1 MDPWDEREPLSLGA
15 GEASRG
21 AACLSAGSWPR
32 PSMVGAAS
40 LMLGSGASH
49 TPGVRMSRA
58 DSQQI
63 SSLFQQHGPR
73 VYRRALRLLGN
84 PADAEEAT
92 QEIFVRVL
100 SRIGGFQQRSQLTTW
115 LYQVTTNYCLNLIR
129 DRSRRAE
136 LYAEH
141 LAPRVGDS
149 EAGAARSDDLVLLR
163 KLLAGAD
170 EQQAQAAIYV
180 FLDGMSHQEAAEVLG
195 VSKRTVGNLIE
206 RFQKWA
212 SEQSAAGRDSA
223 AEASPDRKASGFSG
237 GGQS

>member
-1 MDPWDEREPLSLGA
+1 MNPWNESL
-15 GEASRG
+15 
-21 AACLSAGSWPR
+21 LW
-32 PSMVGAAS
+32 
-40 LMLGSGASH
+40 SGHSYP
-49 TPGVRMSRA
+49 PGIRVSRA

-63 SSLFQQHGPR
+63 ASLFQQHGPR

-92 QEIFVRVL
+92 QEIFIRVL
-100 SRIGGFQQRSQLTTW
+100 SSIGGFQQRSQLTTW

-129 DRSRRAE
+129 DRSRRTELHEAHVAPMAGDAE
-136 LYAEH
+136 L
-141 LAPRVGDS
+141 GS
-149 EAGAARSDDLVLLR
+149 ARSDDLVLLR

-170 EQQAQAAIYV
+170 EQQAQAVIYV

-212 SEQSAAGRDSA
+212 SEQSAVSRDSVTTDKA
-223 AEASPDRKASGFSG
+223 PPARNASSFSD

>member
-1 MDPWDEREPLSLGA
+1 MDPWNES
-15 GEASRG
+15 
-21 AACLSAGSWPR
+21 
-32 PSMVGAAS
+32 AAS
-40 LMLGSGASH
+40 LLLCSARFF
-49 TPGVRMSRA
+49 PPRVRVSRA

-63 SSLFQQHGPR
+63 ASLFQQHGPR

-92 QEIFVRVL
+92 QEIFIRVL

-115 LYQVTTNYCLNLIR
+115 LYQIATNYCLNLIR

-136 LYAEH
+136 LHEAH
-141 LAPRVGDS
+141 VAPMAGDA

-195 VSKRTVGNLIE
+195 ISKRTVGNLIE
-206 RFQKWA
+206 RFQNWA
-212 SEQSAAGRDSA
+212 SQQSAVGRDSA
-223 AEASPDRKASGFSG
+223 TAAKASLARDASSFSD

>member
-1 MDPWDEREPLSLGA
+1 MGPWNESELAGTWPGALVGSATSCLVGSRLSPT
-15 GEASRG
+15 
-21 AACLSAGSWPR
+21 PR
-32 PSMVGAAS
+32 IHV
-40 LMLGSGASH
+40 
-49 TPGVRMSRA
+49 SRA

-92 QEIFVRVL
+92 QEIFIRVL
-100 SRIGGFQQRSQLTTW
+100 EPHGDFQQRSQLTTW
-115 LYQVTTNYCLNLIR
+115 LYQITTNYCLNLIR
-129 DRSRRAE
+129 DRSRRTELYEARIKPMADDAE
-136 LYAEH
+136 L
-141 LAPRVGDS
+141 GT
-149 EAGAARSDDLVLLR
+149 ARSDDLVLLR

-206 RFQKWA
+206 RFQEWA
-212 SEQSAAGRDSA
+212 QEQSALGRV
-223 AEASPDRKASGFSG
+223 SG
-237 GGQS
+237 GEPS

>member
-1 MDPWDEREPLSLGA
+1 
-15 GEASRG
+15 
-21 AACLSAGSWPR
+21 
-32 PSMVGAAS
+32 
-40 LMLGSGASH
+40 
-49 TPGVRMSRA
+49 
-58 DSQQI
+58 
-63 SSLFQQHGPR
+63 

-92 QEIFVRVL
+92 QEIFIRVL
-100 SRIGGFQQRSQLTTW
+100 SSIGSFQQRSQLTTW

-129 DRSRRAE
+129 DRSRRTE
-136 LYAEH
+136 LHEAH
-141 LAPRVGDS
+141 VAPMADDA
-149 EAGAARSDDLVLLR
+149 EAGTARSDDLVLLR

-170 EQQAQAAIYV
+170 EQQAQAVIYV

-212 SEQSAAGRDSA
+212 NEQSAVSRDSA
-223 AEASPDRKASGFSG
+223 TSAKVPPARNASSFSD